1 MKERRVWGIW
11 RYEVERKCDDAD
23 DADDADVADDADDSD
38 GDDAADADDADG
50 DNMAT
55 TTTKIEL

>member
-1 MKERRVWGIW
+1 M
-11 RYEVERKCDDAD
+11 ERKCDDAD
-23 DADDADVADDADDSD
+23 DADDADDS
-38 GDDAADADDADG
+38 DG

>member
-11 RYEVERKCDDAD
+11 RYEVERKCDD
-23 DADDADVADDADDSD
+23 ADDADDSD